1 MPLQSCSSNGLCAAL
16 TCKHGCQNKNT
27 CATHAGIVFQ
37 ASVIP
42 LQNDPFNARTMA
54 EQGTLIKNS
63 LSFSQ
68 EGTNN
73 TRDLMKLVPEFLV
86 CIYGQYFLHAHNLL
100 GNKCLF
106 FLVWEFVIMLIICYT
121 GCIIL

>member
-1 MPLQSCSSNGLCAAL
+1 MGAEIKTEVSL
-16 TCKHGCQNKNT
+16 HT
-27 CATHAGIVFQ
+27 CATHAGI
-37 ASVIP
+37 
-42 LQNDPFNARTMA
+42 DPFNARTMA

-63 LSFSQ
+63 RSFSQ

-73 TRDLMKLVPEFLV
+73 TRDLMKLVPEFFV
-86 CIYGQYFLHAHNLL
+86 CIYGQYFLHAYNLL

-106 FLVWEFVIMLIICYT
+106 FLVWEFVIMLIIFYT